1 MKVLIIGSGAR
12 EHALAKSLSGSP
24 SVSDVT
30 VSPGNAGIA
39 LSFKTIS
46 LVGID
51 AVRDYCLSYGI
62 DLVVLGGETEIAAAW
77 ADNLQSYGINVFGPT
92 GAAGMLESSK
102 SFAKNLMLES
112 GVPTAAYAIAN
123 SFDEA
128 TALLQ
133 SFQYPLVIKADGL
146 AAGKGVYIIHSTEEA
161 IETCAALMKNNSLGS
176 AGAQIVIEE
185 FMQGWEVS
193 LFAIT
198 DGENFKTMLFAQ
210 DHKQLLDN
218 DMGPN
223 TGGMGAYAPVVQAE
237 PYRAQ
242 IEEEIIRPVLK
253 AMKARGCK
261 YRGLLYCG
269 LMITKSGPKV
279 VEFNCRFGD
288 PETQALLPLLE
299 SDLFELMLSA
309 AQGKLI
315 TEPLKWSSDTS
326 VCVVLA
332 SEGYPG
338 KYRSGSE
345 ISIPQ
350 ELESDLCFAGV
361 KSCDGTLQSS
371 GGRVLSL
378 VATGKDIL
386 QARDKVYADIPKVRF
401 DGCVFRNDIGL
412 RKNTL

>member
-176 AGAQIVIEE
+176 AGAQI
-185 FMQGWEVS
+185 
-193 LFAIT
+193 
-198 DGENFKTMLFAQ
+198 
-210 DHKQLLDN
+210 
-218 DMGPN
+218 
-223 TGGMGAYAPVVQAE
+223 
-237 PYRAQ
+237 
-242 IEEEIIRPVLK
+242 
-253 AMKARGCK
+253 
-261 YRGLLYCG
+261 
-269 LMITKSGPKV
+269 
-279 VEFNCRFGD
+279 
-288 PETQALLPLLE
+288 
-299 SDLFELMLSA
+299 
-309 AQGKLI
+309 
-315 TEPLKWSSDTS
+315 
-326 VCVVLA
+326 
-332 SEGYPG
+332 
-338 KYRSGSE
+338 
-345 ISIPQ
+345 
-350 ELESDLCFAGV
+350 
-361 KSCDGTLQSS
+361 
-371 GGRVLSL
+371 LSL
-378 VATGKDIL
+378 IH
-386 QARDKVYADIPKVRF
+386 I
-401 DGCVFRNDIGL
+401 
-412 RKNTL
+412 